1 MAAEHRPSVLM
12 LGTGEY
18 TTGFTANG
26 ASNSDKS
33 TGVVALVMLDLKRRG
48 KLGPRLGNTAVLIIV
63 LCC

>member
-1 MAAEHRPSVLM
+1 MADHKPSVLM

-18 TTGFTANG
+18 TTGFTAKG

-48 KLGPRLGNTAVLIIV
+48 KLGPRLGNTQYWV
-63 LCC
+63 LCG